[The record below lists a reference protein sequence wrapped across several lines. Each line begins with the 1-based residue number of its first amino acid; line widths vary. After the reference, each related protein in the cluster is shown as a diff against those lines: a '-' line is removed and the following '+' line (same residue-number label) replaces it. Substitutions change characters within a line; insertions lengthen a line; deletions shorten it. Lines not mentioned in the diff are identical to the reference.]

1 MLMDIRQLVLMKPWK
16 VEGWL
21 ETASNRPGPNG
32 PSPFPATKEGV
43 VTKMAEN
50 WRVATSIGINA

>member
-1 MLMDIRQLVLMKPWK
+1 MDIHQLVLMKT
-16 VEGWL
+16 VEGQRGRL
-21 ETASNRPGPNG
+21 ARNGEQRGPNG

-50 WRVATSIGINA
+50 WRVATSIRINA

>member
-1 MLMDIRQLVLMKPWK
+1 MLM
-16 VEGWL
+16 
-21 ETASNRPGPNG
+21 AFANRGMLARNSEQPGPNG

-50 WRVATSIGINA
+50 WRVATSIDAHA